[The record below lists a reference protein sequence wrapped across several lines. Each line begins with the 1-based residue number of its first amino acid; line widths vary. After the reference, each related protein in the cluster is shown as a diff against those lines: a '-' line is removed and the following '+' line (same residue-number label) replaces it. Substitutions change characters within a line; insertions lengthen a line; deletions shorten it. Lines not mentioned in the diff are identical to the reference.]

1 MKRCLVVDDSKVIR
15 MVARKILQELGFE
28 TEEAADGQQAVDA
41 CKRQMPEAV
50 LLDWNMP
57 VMDGIEF
64 LKTLR
69 AMPGGTGPIVV
80 FCTTENDIKH
90 IQEAIEA
97 GANAYIMKPFDN
109 EIIQSKFSQ
118 VGLL

>member
-1 MKRCLVVDDSKVIR
+1 

-97 GANAYIMKPFDN
+97 GANEYIMKPFDN